1 MVIIMT
7 IHTVRRGDSIY
18 SIAREYS
25 VPPTRIINDNM
36 LENPSRLAVGQ
47 DLVILYPTVTH
58 MIRGGETLNS
68 ISEMYGVPIDELYRN
83 NPILGGRSN
92 VYPGQVLNIE
102 YETPPLGEISVNGY
116 AYPTIDES
124 VLRRTLPYLTFLSIF
139 SYGIADNGELIPPQ
153 ARSGENPAEVE
164 TRLIAAAREY
174 NTTPLLML
182 TSLGE
187 NGTFSDVLAARVL
200 SDEALSETVINNVA
214 ETVRSKGY
222 GGVDVDFEYIPAEYA
237 ESYAAF
243 VTRIN
248 ETLGDDYTVLVS
260 LAPKYSADQPGL
272 LYGGHNYR
280 LLGEAADKALLMT
293 YEWGFTY
300 GPPLPVSPINEV
312 RRVIDYAVTEI
323 PRDKIFIGV
332 PNYGYDWALPYER
345 GVTRARSLGNIEA
358 VDLALEKNAAIQY
371 DETAQAPFFTYFDR
385 PETYSDAVEHI
396 VWFGNARSSDAIL
409 RLVAE
414 YGLDGMGVW
423 NIMKFFPSLWL
434 VLNSLYTIRKFPQ

>member
-1 MVIIMT
+1 MT

-25 VPPTRIINDNM
+25 VPPTRIITDNM

-47 DLVILYPTVTH
+47 DLVILYPTITH

-83 NPILGGRSN
+83 NPILGGIPK

-116 AYPTIDES
+116 VYPTIDES

-139 SYGIADNGELIPPQ
+139 SYGIANNGSLIPPM
-153 ARSGENPAEVE
+153 ARSGENSEEIEARIIS
-164 TRLIAAAREY
+164 TAREY
-174 NTTPLLML
+174 DTIPLLML

-200 SDEALSETVINNVA
+200 SDASLSETVINNVA
-214 ETVRSKGY
+214 ETVREKGY
-222 GGVDVDFEYIPAEYA
+222 GGVDVDFEYIPAEFAEKYA
-237 ESYAAF
+237 DF
-243 VTRIN
+243 VAKIN
-248 ETLGDDYTVLVS
+248 ETLGDDYTVFVS

-272 LYGGHNYR
+272 LYSGHNYR

-293 YEWGFTY
+293 YEWGYTY

-323 PRDKIFIGV
+323 PREKIFIGV

-345 GVTRARSLGNIEA
+345 GVTRARSLGNLEA

-371 DETAQAPFFTYFDR
+371 DETAQAPFFTYYDR

-396 VWFGNARSSDAIL
+396 VWFENARSSDAMV

-414 YGLDGMGVW
+414 YGLDGIGVW

-434 VLNSLYTIRKFPQ
+434 VINSLYTIRKNLP